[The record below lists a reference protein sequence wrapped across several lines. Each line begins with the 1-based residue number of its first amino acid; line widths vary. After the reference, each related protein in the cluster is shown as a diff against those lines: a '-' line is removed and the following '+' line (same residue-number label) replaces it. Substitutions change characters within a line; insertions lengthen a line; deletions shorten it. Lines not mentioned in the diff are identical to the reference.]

1 MGGGWGNTGG
11 GAPTWERQQKRDR
24 EWSKARGCIIMRPG
38 SGRVNPLH
46 TRCAEEFCT
55 PYNTMGMVCEDPD
68 RCKKKHLPVYRFPEE
83 LKKLQLEHVKANRDK
98 LCFNAKTTR
107 WLKQEDKYLLGNAN
121 GPLRAGENR
130 G

>member
-1 MGGGWGNTGG
+1 MGAGWGATGG
-11 GAPTWERQQKRDR
+11 GAPNWERQQNRDR
-24 EWSKARGCIIMRPG
+24 EWSKARGCIIVRPG
-38 SGRVNPLH
+38 STRVNPLH
-46 TRCAEEFCT
+46 PRCAETFCT
-55 PYNTMGMVCEDPD
+55 PFNTLGRVCKNK
-68 RCKKKHLPVYRFPEE
+68 RCTKKHTPVFRFPKE
-83 LKKLQLEHVKANRDK
+83 LKKLQLEHVTANRDK